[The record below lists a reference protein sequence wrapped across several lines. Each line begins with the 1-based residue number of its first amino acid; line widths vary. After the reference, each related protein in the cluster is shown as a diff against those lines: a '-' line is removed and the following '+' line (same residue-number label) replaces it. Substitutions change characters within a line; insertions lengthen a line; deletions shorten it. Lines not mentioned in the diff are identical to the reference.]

1 MSLGNWGQ
9 SFLQDAAAG
18 FFGNEYLRDY
28 THASKTFRTN
38 SYQNAPK
45 FKFLFHVY
53 FDINP
58 EAFSQGISTGF
69 NFGLAVKSV
78 KLPSFTFDV
87 TQMNQYNR
95 KRLVQTKIKY
105 DPIDI
110 TFHDDNGNQINQL
123 WFNYFTYYYKDST
136 KPQVIFAGNRGGKN
150 VTPNATSQNPATD
163 ANYFNRNIYS
173 DKITGNT
180 DWGYIGESSVP
191 SESPNQQKVPFFK
204 NITVF
209 GFNQHNFTAYTLV
222 NPIITRFGHDT
233 YAYSE
238 SNGTM
243 ENTMGIDY
251 ETVVYNTGAI
261 DGRKPSD
268 IVTGFGMN
276 ENYDR
281 NLSPIARPGANGT
294 ILGKGGLIDAV
305 GGAIQNIS
313 EGNYVGAIRT
323 AGTAYNTFKNAN
335 LTQIAKSDVKNT
347 VYDSV
352 NKTPNRNQLFSTPIF
367 GSTPSPTGTAG
378 SPTPGVQNNTT
389 ATTQRTA
396 GKQT

>member
-38 SYQNAPK
+38 SYQYAPK

-58 EAFSQGISTGF
+58 EAYKAGLANGY

-78 KLPSFTFDV
+78 KLPSYNFDV
-87 TQMNQYNR
+87 TTLNQYNR

-105 DPIDI
+105 DPVDI
-110 TFHDDNGNQINQL
+110 AFHDDNGNQINQL
-123 WFNYFTYYYKDST
+123 WFNYYTYYYKDGN
-136 KPQVIFAGNRGGKN
+136 KPKVLFAGNRGGQN
-150 VTPNATSQNPATD
+150 LTPSAGAIDPTNGS
-163 ANYFNRNIYS
+163 NYFNRNIY
-173 DKITGNT
+173 DFNITGNT
-180 DWGYIGESSVP
+180 DWGYIGESSTP
-191 SESPNQQKVPFFK
+191 SNSLNQQKIPFFK

-209 GFNQHNFTAYTLV
+209 GFNQHNFIAYTLI

-238 SNGTM
+238 NNGTM
-243 ENTMGIDY
+243 ENSMSVDY

-268 IVTGFGMN
+268 IVSGFGMA

-281 NLSPIARPGANGT
+281 TLSPIARPGSNST
-294 ILGKGGLIDAV
+294 ILGQGGLVDAV
-305 GGAIQNIS
+305 GGTIQDITD
-313 EGNYVGAIRT
+313 GNYLGAIRN
-323 AGTAYNTFKNAN
+323 AGSAYNTFKNSN
-335 LTQIAKSDVKNT
+335 LKQIAQQDIKTAIYNG
-347 VYDSV
+347 V
-352 NKTPNRNQLFSTPIF
+352 NQTPNRNNLFSTPIF
-367 GSTPSPTGTAG
+367 ASTPSNQGTAG
-378 SPTPGVQNNTT
+378 TPPVGAQTNSSVS
-389 ATTQRTA
+389 QRPAA
-396 GKQT
+396 GRQV